1 MDEVESHLHRYRSP
15 LSAIIG
21 LADAALARGD
31 LDASL
36 VKQLRA
42 IRALAQDA
50 LDADPT
56 LRERGH
62 GSGRGQT

>member
-1 MDEVESHLHRYRSP
+1 MDDVESHLHGYRSP

-21 LADAALARGD
+21 LADAALTRGD
-31 LDASL
+31 LDAAL

-56 LRERGH
+56 RRERGH
-62 GSGRGQT
+62 GAASGD

>member
-1 MDEVESHLHRYRSP
+1 MDDVDAHLHGYRSP

-21 LADAALARGD
+21 LSEAALARPD
-31 LDASL
+31 LDAAL

-50 LDADPT
+50 LDAREAT
-56 LRERGH
+56 RER
-62 GSGRGQT
+62 RGTD

>member
-1 MDEVESHLHRYRSP
+1 MDDVESHLHGYRSP

-21 LADAALARGD
+21 LADATLARDD

-42 IRALAQDA
+42 IRALARDA

-62 GSGRGQT
+62 SAASGD

>member
-1 MDEVESHLHRYRSP
+1 MDDVESHLHGYRSP

-21 LADAALARGD
+21 LADAALTRGD
-31 LDASL
+31 LDAAL

-56 LRERGH
+56 LRARGH
-62 GSGRGQT
+62 GAADGG